1 MHRQTTRARRHVL
14 GSIATGVLVTLLG
27 GTSAMDAHA
36 APGAGAGPQFAIRDV
51 RIFDGTDVIERGTV
65 LVQDGRITA
74 VGADVAVPDGID
86 RIDGRGRT
94 LLPGLIDA
102 HVHAWGEAQ
111 ADMLRFGVTS
121 GFDMHGVSDRLAA
134 LRAQRDDLGNAGL
147 ADLWAAGT
155 AVTAEGGHGTQ
166 YGFAVP
172 AVTAETDVEA
182 FTAQRIDEGADFIKL
197 IVEDMRGYGDRRIPT
212 LDADQ
217 VQTAV
222 RAAHARDRLAVAHVS
237 TQDSARAVVAAG
249 VDGLVHIFDDAPVEP
264 GLVQA
269 LARRD
274 VFVVPTLVVIA
285 SVAGAGEAARLGA
298 DPAIAARLS
307 VTQRGTLDAAF
318 PLPPAPRRLDD
329 AIASVRRLHGAG
341 ITILAGSDAPNPGTA
356 QGASLHGELELLVRA
371 GLAPGE
377 ALAAA
382 TAWPA
387 ERFGLTDR
395 GRIAPGQRAD
405 LLLVDGDPLQ
415 DITATRRIA
424 GVWKNGHA
432 VALDAPAAE
441 AAGAEVTSAHGRVS
455 DFEDGLSARFGSWT
469 PTTDQMAGGAS
480 IVAHTVVDGALQV
493 RGEVRPGFAF
503 PWSGVMF
510 FPAAQPMQPVD
521 LSTRE
526 TLVFRVRG
534 DGRTYSAMLF
544 SGAPDAAMPAVQAF
558 VAGPEWT
565 QVRLSLADFAGADLT
580 RVRGIA
586 WTAGVPAGAFEFALD
601 DVAVE

>member
-27 GTSAMDAHA
+27 GASAMDAHA

-212 LDADQ
+212 LDIDQ
-217 VQTAV
+217 VQAAV

-237 TQDSARAVVAAG
+237 TQDSARDVAAAG
-249 VDGLVHIFDDAPVEP
+249 VDGLVHIFDDAPADAA
-264 GLVQA
+264 LVRE

-285 SVAGAGEAARLGA
+285 SVAGA
-298 DPAIAARLS
+298 DPAVAPRLS
-307 VTQRGTLDAAF
+307 GSQRGTLDAAF
-318 PLPPAPRRLDD
+318 PLPAAARRLDD

-371 GLAPGE
+371 GLAPEE

-387 ERFGLTDR
+387 ERFGLGDR

-441 AAGAEVTSAHGRVS
+441 AAGAEVASAHGRAS

-503 PWSGVMF
+503 PWSGMMF

-521 LSTRE
+521 LSTRG